1 MVDPPTNASAL
12 THDSTGCARPSTN
25 TENSVDSPQ
34 LERRTVEWA
43 RDTDTTR
50 SSDLPAV
57 PTGRNTT
64 SPASDVTDKQPTNC
78 CLSYHQLLQQ
88 KQQRM
93 ILNAIEAVVM
103 WRFLIS

>member
-1 MVDPPTNASAL
+1 MTLLCPCPAP

-25 TENSVDSPQ
+25 TENSVDSQQ

-43 RDTDTTR
+43 RDTDITR

-78 CLSYHQLLQQ
+78 CHSYQQQLLQE
-88 KQQRM
+88 QQRM
-93 ILNAIEAVVM
+93 MRNTIAAAVM
-103 WRFLIS
+103 WRFFLS